1 MTQFIQRI
9 IPRKLNP
16 LAKRMYGTDELYALQ
31 APGSAGPLRYYSH
44 LINQISPEPVSISWI
59 ELMLYIEPRD
69 DYTAFRLKADQV
81 VGWITDYDKRPAEE
95 RSEVVKYE
103 LNQLLTLIYTTMVT
117 GIPSRGVE
125 SK

>member
-16 LAKRMYGTDELYALQ
+16 LANRMYGTVEPYAFQ
-31 APGSAGPLRYYSH
+31 APGSVGPLRYYTR
-44 LINQISPEPVSISWI
+44 LINQISPEHVSISWV

-81 VGWITDYDKRPAEE
+81 VGWIADYDKRPAEE
-95 RSEVVKYE
+95 RSEVLKYE
-103 LNQLLTLIYTTMVT
+103 LNQLLTLLYTTIAT